1 MKILIPTYGYF
12 PAQNYGGPPVSISNI
27 VTLLHEDH
35 EFYIVTSDHDL
46 KSTEKLEG
54 ISDGWNDVGYAKVLY
69 LSDGQQIKK
78 VFERI
83 VTEINPDIIYLN
95 TLFNVRIVIPFLS
108 LAKKYHVKVL
118 LAPRGEVNN
127 GALDAKYRKIPYIWL
142 IKTIFPEI
150 YYQSTCVEERKC
162 IEKYLCK
169 EPSRIVDLQN
179 IPSFPVEEIQ
189 HFRNKNEL
197 RLIFISRISPKKNL
211 HYALERLNE
220 IKDKKIKF
228 DIYGPIEDKEYWEKC
243 LRIIE
248 NISQNINVQYRGRIK
263 HEEIFNTFSK
273 YDLFFFPTLS
283 ENYGHVIAEA
293 LFSGVPVLISDQTP
307 WTDINKHK
315 AGAALPLSNKD
326 AFLDFLERL
335 DPGSDELDN
344 LSANARKY
352 IFEKSSIDLMKKQY
366 MEFFDNV

>member
-1 MKILIPTYGYF
+1 M
-12 PAQNYGGPPVSISNI
+12 
-27 VTLLHEDH
+27 
-35 EFYIVTSDHDL
+35 
-46 KSTEKLEG
+46 
-54 ISDGWNDVGYAKVLY
+54 
-69 LSDGQQIKK
+69 
-78 VFERI
+78 
-83 VTEINPDIIYLN
+83 
-95 TLFNVRIVIPFLS
+95 
-108 LAKKYHVKVL
+108 
-118 LAPRGEVNN
+118 
-127 GALDAKYRKIPYIWL
+127 
-142 IKTIFPEI
+142 
-150 YYQSTCVEERKC
+150 
-162 IEKYLCK
+162 
-169 EPSRIVDLQN
+169 
-179 IPSFPVEEIQ
+179 
-189 HFRNKNEL
+189 
-197 RLIFISRISPKKNL
+197 